1 MHERLAQTLTALERR
16 GRRRTLAPIRGIDF
30 SSNDYLGLASSPE
43 LRTAVEDA
51 LRRGLPVGAGASR
64 LLRGNQEAHVRLEA
78 AASAFFRAESALFF
92 SSGFLANYAVF
103 STLPRRADLVVYDAL
118 IHASVHD
125 GLRSSHAPSVE
136 VPHND
141 ATAFE
146 DAISKWRAAG
156 GRGVPWIA
164 VETLYSMD
172 GDCAPLAELTA
183 VARRHD
189 AMLVLD
195 EAHATG
201 LYGDG
206 GRGLASD
213 EGLNFEGLAG
223 VISVHTCGKALGVM
237 GGLVLGPR
245 VVSDYLINRGRP
257 FVYATAPS
265 PLVSEAV
272 CAALEIVKTQPER
285 RARFHRHVAF
295 AAEALRAH
303 TDFEPSGSQILPIV
317 LGADRRATSLAAALS
332 RRGFDVRA
340 IRPPTVPE
348 GTARLRLSITLNVSE
363 AEIDA
368 LMAALAAEY
377 QVLT

>member
-1 MHERLAQTLTALERR
+1 MHERLSETLTALERR
-16 GRRRTLAPIRGIDF
+16 GRLRTLEPIRGRDF

-43 LRTAVEDA
+43 LREAVEDA
-51 LRRGLPVGAGASR
+51 FQRGVPVGAGASR
-64 LLRGNQEAHVRLEA
+64 LLRGNQDEHARLEA
-78 AASAFFRAESALFF
+78 AAATFFGAESALFF

-125 GLRSSHAPSVE
+125 GLRSSQASAVE

-141 ATAFE
+141 PTAFD
-146 DAISKWRAAG
+146 DAITRWRAAG
-156 GRGVPWIA
+156 GRGVAWIA
-164 VETLYSMD
+164 VDTLYSMD
-172 GDCAPLAELTA
+172 GDRAPLRDLFE

-189 AMLVLD
+189 AVLVLD

-201 LYGDG
+201 LYGEG
-206 GRGLASD
+206 GRGLASEAGLNL
-213 EGLNFEGLAG
+213 EGLPG

-237 GGLVLGPR
+237 GGLVVGPR

-265 PLVSEAV
+265 PLVAAAV

-285 RARFHRHVAF
+285 RAKFHRQVAF
-295 AAEALRAH
+295 AGQALRAR
-303 TDFEPSGSQILPIV
+303 TCFEPSGSQILPIV
-317 LGADRRATSLAAALS
+317 LGADRRARALAAALS

-348 GTARLRLSITLNVSE
+348 GTARLRLSITLNVNE
-363 AEIDA
+363 VEIDA
-368 LMAALAAEY
+368 LFDALATEY
-377 QVLT
+377 EALS